1 MKNFVGFFSFQRSL
15 NILLVLNLVLFF
27 SCKKEQ
33 KIPNCEEARKIAK
46 SDFEKR
52 KYIYYDYQY
61 LTDDKSSNKEFA
73 EILKKEN
80 INVIYKTKYPI
91 SDVIVPEEKIEES
104 KKCYQIMMNYQL
116 EAKFG
121 NLFFDSA
128 RIESKKIH
136 LQKLKIK

>member
-1 MKNFVGFFSFQRSL
+1 MKNFVEFFSFHRNL

-27 SCKKEQ
+27 SCEKEQ
-33 KIPNCEEARKIAK
+33 KIPNCEEVRKIAK

-80 INVIYKTKYPI
+80 IKVIYKTKYPI

-116 EAKFG
+116 KAKFVI
-121 NLFFDSA
+121 FFLIVLELNQ
-128 RIESKKIH
+128 RKYIFKI
-136 LQKLKIK
+136 

>member
-1 MKNFVGFFSFQRSL
+1 MKNF
-15 NILLVLNLVLFF
+15 NILLLFRKNLIFLVILFF
-27 SCKKEQ
+27 SCQKEKQ
-33 KIPNCEEARKIAK
+33 RIPDCQEARKIAK
-46 SDFEKR
+46 SDFEKEN
-52 KYIYYDYQY
+52 YIYYEYQY
-61 LTDDKSSNKEFA
+61 LNDDKSSNKEFSN
-73 EILKKEN
+73 ILKDKN
-80 INVIYKTKYPI
+80 IKVIYKTKYPL

-136 LQKLKIK
+136 FQNLNIQ